1 MLRLR
6 KAYESNPYEA
16 EQLLKV
22 GTTCSSILNIHHST
36 FAFVL
41 FLPRMF
47 SNCYK
52 LFKLHWKLPGL
63 KNNLHIWSSLAW
75 IQKYCFL
82 CRSVISTLWLV
93 SWSSSCVTCPSV
105 SSPQLHTTG
114 SSRPTPSRT
123 KSSGNTISHSIHYEK
138 DDIPGVEIS
147 DSSAFFCSKIF
158 QLWNIIIFLLSLK
171 ISRFC

>member
-123 KSSGNTISHSIHYEK
+123 KSSGSTQYHTASIMKKTTFRALKSPTVRHFFVRKYSSFEK
-138 DDIPGVEIS
+138 
-147 DSSAFFCSKIF
+147 
-158 QLWNIIIFLLSLK
+158 LSY
-171 ISRFC
+171 SYCR